1 MRHRKSA
8 ARVFIA
14 CMLTLCL
21 IAGTLPFAEE
31 ANAASDYNTQTASP
45 FSNAGKKLYTHNARF
60 AGSLIVNGVDV
71 SEWQHAGSKWNEA
84 KAKGVDFAI
93 LRVSYTGTTSG
104 KQYPDSNFAK
114 FYTEAGA
121 AGVMRGVYVFSQ
133 AKTDEEAINEAI
145 YAVNCLH
152 GLGITPKDLE
162 LPVYMDYEFSGP
174 SSGASAGRLYGISKE
189 QAMSCAKVF
198 CQVIRAYGY
207 QPGIYANTSFFRNYL
222 DNGAGL
228 EPDVDLWCAQYYS
241 RCESGANYSKWQ
253 YSSSAYIG
261 DKGKTN
267 GILSYSTGKVSN
279 TDVNFWYISKV
290 PSAAPVTSIYGITD
304 YAYTGLPVKP
314 RFEIY
319 DGATLLTEGVD
330 YIVGGINNVNPS
342 TTGAYAY
349 IRGIGNYTGQALV
362 PITIGQ
368 GYQAHIGLN
377 GLVENGSLIFGNK
390 RNMVTKY
397 LVRFANEDGTQEL
410 SHAYYKPGTPA
421 AEIVLPE
428 APVKAEDEEN
438 TYTFAGW
445 TTVKGSAPEV
455 VTDVQAGAVTYYAT
469 YTAVPKQTEPVP
481 AEGTPEAAQP
491 APADPAAIAPAEGA
505 AAPEAPVAPA
515 DPATAEPV
523 PAEVQPSEAPVA
535 AEPVPAE
542 VPAAPEAALQ
552 PVPDTLEPLAES
564 VTEAEGT
571 VTNYLIGGNLYGSFF
586 RGVAAGTTVAALKDG
601 LETYKEG
608 DSLTFEVINAAGQ
621 PQTPTAAVKTGM
633 MLGVYRAGVLVGTA
647 DITVTG
653 EELNRTAANYLTR
666 QTIFS
671 VMPELPAV
679 KVKATSI
686 KSLKKGSKSFT
697 VKVKKLKKSQA
708 SGYQVR
714 YGRNEDMSDAKIKT
728 IGKKYNK
735 VSKKITKLK
744 KKKTYYVQVRT
755 YKTVD
760 GVKYYSEWS
769 KTKKV
774 KTK

>member
-114 FYTEAGA
+114 FYTETGA

-261 DKGKTN
+261 DKGLAAN
-267 GILSYSTGKVSN
+267 VSGN
-279 TDVNFWYISKV
+279 V
-290 PSAAPVTSIYGITD
+290 
-304 YAYTGLPVKP
+304 GLAINLARP
-314 RFEIY
+314 R
-319 DGATLLTEGVD
+319 A
-330 YIVGGINNVNPS
+330 
-342 TTGAYAY
+342 
-349 IRGIGNYTGQALV
+349 
-362 PITIGQ
+362 
-368 GYQAHIGLN
+368 
-377 GLVENGSLIFGNK
+377 K
-390 RNMVTKY
+390 K
-397 LVRFANEDGTQEL
+397 
-410 SHAYYKPGTPA
+410 
-421 AEIVLPE
+421 
-428 APVKAEDEEN
+428 KAEPV
-438 TYTFAGW
+438 Y
-445 TTVKGSAPEV
+445 VAPEPEPQPEPQPEPV
-455 VTDVQAGAVTYYAT
+455 V
-469 YTAVPKQTEPVP
+469 VPEPVP
-481 AEGTPEAAQP
+481 EPEP
-491 APADPAAIAPAEGA
+491 
-505 AAPEAPVAPA
+505 
-515 DPATAEPV
+515 EPV
-523 PAEVQPSEAPVA
+523 IDLVQKSEEFTARIAGVTLFDFDRYNLRSEAFPVLDEIA
-535 AEPVPAE
+535 QWLREN
-542 VPAAPEAALQ
+542 PERTMLI
-552 PVPDTLEPLAES
+552 
-564 VTEAEGT
+564 EGYT
-571 VTNYLIGGNLYGSFF
+571 DQ
-586 RGVAAGTTVAALKDG
+586 RGT
-601 LETYKEG
+601 
-608 DSLTFEVINAAGQ
+608 
-621 PQTPTAAVKTGM
+621 
-633 MLGVYRAGVLVGTA
+633 
-647 DITVTG
+647 
-653 EELNRTAANYLTR
+653 
-666 QTIFS
+666 
-671 VMPELPAV
+671 
-679 KVKATSI
+679 
-686 KSLKKGSKSFT
+686 
-697 VKVKKLKKSQA
+697 
-708 SGYQVR
+708 
-714 YGRNEDMSDAKIKT
+714 DA
-728 IGKKYNK
+728 YNK
-735 VSKKITKLK
+735 VLSQNRAEAVRNYLVKAGIAPHRITALGRGKGDFKIGHT
-744 KKKTYYVQVRT
+744 TEEVHQQNRRT
-755 YKTVD
+755 VITV
-760 GVKYYSEWS
+760 K
-769 KTKKV
+769 
-774 KTK
+774 